1 MTTCPKPLHWTKV
14 STRMRPVTQVAE
26 VAVKRAVRKP
36 QDSPLREA
44 TGRVSKSAPVR
55 MMAAKANAMM
65 RVVESR
71 LELTDKRS
79 RKRWRTYDMKFPP
92 KYPQAA
98 DIPWHIRLFGP
109 ELGGQ
114 ARSLSAP
121 PPSHQSPFLFVHYSL
136 KEPGNSA
143 SSYHMDTEIASP
155 DPSTVRAT
163 AFPFSCP
170 QIPRVGT
177 RFFPLAQ
184 WEKQTKFPAIWTY
197 NRPLPCIF
205 R

>member
-1 MTTCPKPLHWTKV
+1 M
-14 STRMRPVTQVAE
+14 AE

-109 ELGGQ
+109 ELG
-114 ARSLSAP
+114 R
-121 PPSHQSPFLFVHYSL
+121 
-136 KEPGNSA
+136 
-143 SSYHMDTEIASP
+143 
-155 DPSTVRAT
+155 
-163 AFPFSCP
+163 
-170 QIPRVGT
+170 
-177 RFFPLAQ
+177 
-184 WEKQTKFPAIWTY
+184 
-197 NRPLPCIF
+197 
-205 R
+205 